1 MLEIN
6 FKILKEIK
14 NNNLVTQRE
23 LAKKVDVSLG
33 KINSLLKEFNDQG
46 YIKKVSKNNRAIY
59 EITKLGEEVLIEGL
73 NLVMKTKLSINE
85 KNERKSYIREAVIL
99 AAGSQKDFNKPIGS
113 LEIENET
120 IIDRIIK
127 KLYKYGI
134 EKIIV
139 ITGYERAYLKN
150 IVANYKNVIEVYNKN
165 YNISGT
171 MKSLACA
178 ENKVSDDFILI
189 ESDLL
194 FEDRALKSVLDNM
207 IRDCVLITDIS
218 GIGDEA
224 FVEIRNDYLYKISKD
239 IHQFNRIDGE
249 LVGISKISV
258 NLFNL
263 MLNEFKENENKFV
276 NYEYILLDVSRKYD
290 IGYVKIN
297 DLIWGEVDNISQ
309 YEKIKKDILPLIKK
323 SEDEEIKEGKHRWK
337 FVIWLI

>member
-249 LVGISKISV
+249 LVGISKISF

-297 DLIWGEVDNISQ
+297 DLIWGEVDDISQ

-323 SEDEEIKEGKHRWK
+323 SEDEEIKEGKHR
-337 FVIWLI
+337 

>member
-249 LVGISKISV
+249 LVGISKISF

-323 SEDEEIKEGKHRWK
+323 SEDEEIKEGKHR
-337 FVIWLI
+337 

>member
-323 SEDEEIKEGKHRWK
+323 SEDEEIKEGKHR
-337 FVIWLI
+337 

>member
-249 LVGISKISV
+249 LVGISKISF

-297 DLIWGEVDNISQ
+297 DLIWGEVDNIFQ

-323 SEDEEIKEGKHRWK
+323 SEDEEIKEGKHR
-337 FVIWLI
+337 

>member
-113 LEIENET
+113 LEIDNET

-249 LVGISKISV
+249 LVGISKISF

-323 SEDEEIKEGKHRWK
+323 SEDEEIKEGKHR
-337 FVIWLI
+337 